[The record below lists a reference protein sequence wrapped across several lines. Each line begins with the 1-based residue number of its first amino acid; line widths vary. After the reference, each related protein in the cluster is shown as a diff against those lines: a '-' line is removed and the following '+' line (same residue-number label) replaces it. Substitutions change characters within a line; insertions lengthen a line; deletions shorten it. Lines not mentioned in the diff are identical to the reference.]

1 MNTNFWANFKL
12 DTYFIF
18 FIVVWLCWLFY
29 CIKKISFWLWLWQI
43 KEYRKD
49 RMKAHFQLSSS
60 RALFLNKIYPFKI
73 LLLFLFLTCY
83 FLKFE
88 NLIILFLI
96 SAFYFLLLIVSLL
109 FGTKARTPV
118 FTQKAQILYTLN
130 LLFFV
135 FLIPI
140 LSFFVPLNP
149 VRDLSLTGLNACYIT
164 GFIFMVFA
172 DIFLPIIVSFFLGLI
187 TPLSNF
193 QKSKIIKRAAK
204 KIGNFR
210 EKLLVI
216 GITGSYGKTSTKE
229 FLAKILSERFKVC
242 KTEANNNTE
251 IGVAKTILEKL
262 NKSHEIFIVEMA
274 AYKRGEIKKICAIAQ
289 PSIGILT
296 GIGTQHFALFGSQEN
311 IIKTKYEL
319 IDSLPDRGLAV
330 FNGDSKFFL
339 EVFRKT
345 KKPKRFYSLNNP
357 CADLCVKDLRE
368 FDNRIEFKISDTGI
382 KGTEFRVNLMG
393 RQNVSNILGALL
405 VAKELGIKLDTGI
418 AKEVV
423 QSFKPF
429 SHTMELKRG
438 VNGIIIIDD
447 TYSANFEG
455 AISSLDYLKNYKNS
469 KKAIILH
476 PLIELGSMAGDIH
489 KKIGRK
495 IGEICELCILVN
507 GDFAKEIKA
516 GAMEAKMSGQNI
528 KILEKPIEVVKLVKD
543 FARKDDVVLLEN
555 RVPAEIINSLVV

>member
-1 MNTNFWANFKL
+1 M
-12 DTYFIF
+12 
-18 FIVVWLCWLFY
+18 
-29 CIKKISFWLWLWQI
+29 
-43 KEYRKD
+43 
-49 RMKAHFQLSSS
+49 
-60 RALFLNKIYPFKI
+60 
-73 LLLFLFLTCY
+73 
-83 FLKFE
+83 
-88 NLIILFLI
+88 
-96 SAFYFLLLIVSLL
+96 
-109 FGTKARTPV
+109 
-118 FTQKAQILYTLN
+118 
-130 LLFFV
+130 
-135 FLIPI
+135 
-140 LSFFVPLNP
+140 
-149 VRDLSLTGLNACYIT
+149 
-164 GFIFMVFA
+164 
-172 DIFLPIIVSFFLGLI
+172 
-187 TPLSNF
+187 
-193 QKSKIIKRAAK
+193 
-204 KIGNFR
+204 
-210 EKLLVI
+210 
-216 GITGSYGKTSTKE
+216 
-229 FLAKILSERFKVC
+229 
-242 KTEANNNTE
+242 
-251 IGVAKTILEKL
+251 EKL